1 MTDRQLSEETIRLA
15 VEACPSGMIM
25 TDAAGKIVLVN
36 AEVER
41 LFGYAR
47 DELMGRS
54 IDVLVPPN
62 VRGSHTKL
70 REAFVVQPEARRM
83 GAGRDLYGLH
93 KNGTQIPVEIG
104 LNPLSTKDGL
114 LVLSAVTDL
123 TERKA
128 AEERFRLLL
137 EASPIAKIMT
147 DQAGTIVLINLEAER
162 VLGYSRV
169 ELVGQPIEMLV
180 PLRIR
185 GSHVDFRNAFAAHP
199 EARSMGKGRDLFIV
213 RKDGVE
219 LPVEIGL
226 NPILMPEG
234 RMVLSAIV
242 DISERKKAMQRLA
255 EQREELQR
263 SNADLEQFAYVAS
276 HDLQEPLRMVATYTE
291 LLAERYTGKLDENA
305 NKYIRYAL
313 EGAKR
318 MQQMVKELLE
328 YSRVGT
334 NAKVPI
340 LVETEFVVENVLAGL
355 KVAIDESHAEIVRE
369 QLPAVRADQGQLAQ
383 VFQNLIGNALKF
395 RGERPPRI
403 RVAAEK
409 SNGKCL
415 FRVEDN
421 GIGID
426 KQYSDR
432 VFQMFQRLHER
443 GRYEGNGIGLA
454 IARKIVER
462 HGERIWFESEPG
474 NGTTFYFTMPSG

>member
-15 VEACPSGMIM
+15 VEACPSGMVM
-25 TDAAGKIVLVN
+25 TDAAGMIVLVN

-41 LFGYAR
+41 LFGYSR
-47 DELMGRS
+47 DELMGQS
-54 IDVLVPPN
+54 IDVLVPRN
-62 VRGSHTKL
+62 VRGDHTKL
-70 REAFVVQPEARRM
+70 RKAFVVQPEARRM
-83 GAGRDLYGLH
+83 GAGRDLYGLR
-93 KNGTQIPVEIG
+93 KDGMQIPVEIR
-104 LNPLSTKDGL
+104 LNPLSTRDGL
-114 LVLSAVTDL
+114 LILSAVADL

-147 DQAGTIVLINLEAER
+147 DQDGTIVLVNLEAER
-162 VLGYSRV
+162 VLGYSRP

-180 PLRIR
+180 PPRIR
-185 GSHVDFRNAFAAHP
+185 GSHVDFRRAFAAHP

-213 RKDGVE
+213 RKDGIE

-234 RMVLSAIV
+234 RMVLSAII

-291 LLAERYTGKLDENA
+291 LLAERYGDRLDENA

-313 EGAKR
+313 EGATR
-318 MQQMVKELLE
+318 MQQMVKEVLD
-328 YSRVGT
+328 YSRVST

-340 LVETEFVVENVLAGL
+340 LVETEFIVENVLAGL

-403 RVAAEK
+403 RLAAEK

-474 NGTTFYFTMPSG
+474 NGTTFYFTMPSA